1 MSSIEPDHIARLV
14 RELHGYELEAAGAAR
29 CAEMLAAVALAVVAL
44 APETQFHEEP
54 ATLTST
60 LAFLAPKGE

>member
-1 MSSIEPDHIARLV
+1 MNSIEPDHIIRVV
-14 RELHGYELEAAGAAR
+14 RELHGYELDAAGAAR

-44 APETQFHEEP
+44 APDTQFHEEP

-60 LAFLAPKGE
+60 LAALAPKDE